1 MALVVGGLS
10 RLAVL
15 PMIST
20 MCVAFFMAHGG
31 SIAQG
36 ELAFVY
42 LVVFVLLFFAG
53 PGRFSVD
60 GWLAKKLNK

>member
-1 MALVVGGLS
+1 
-10 RLAVL
+10 
-15 PMIST
+15 MIFT